1 MRSTF
6 LVVICCSVSVA
17 FCDADLRVQR
27 KEHFSCF
34 SARSNVHTVLWIL
47 VPHKPTQEIT
57 TDFPPRFSI
66 AIFQRFAS
74 CLSSTSGFYG
84 SFTAGSVELS
94 DRKGEGTKGLPCAC
108 REGRTQAWGWCRES
122 LVGLLGAYSC
132 PWHLCIHMHTW
143 VCAHIHIHRHRQ
155 ACSHVHRTPTLT
167 YVHTNVNAHALTC
180 TNTHVLPQTTH

>member
-84 SFTAGSVELS
+84 SFTAGSVELVS
-94 DRKGEGTKGLPCAC
+94 
-108 REGRTQAWGWCRES
+108 WGWGRGVGGRVFYS
-122 LVGLLGAYSC
+122 LRSYIWSLDICSRIFLSYIDQEGKNETVSHSLF
-132 PWHLCIHMHTW
+132 HL
-143 VCAHIHIHRHRQ
+143 
-155 ACSHVHRTPTLT
+155 S
-167 YVHTNVNAHALTC
+167 
-180 TNTHVLPQTTH
+180 VLHW